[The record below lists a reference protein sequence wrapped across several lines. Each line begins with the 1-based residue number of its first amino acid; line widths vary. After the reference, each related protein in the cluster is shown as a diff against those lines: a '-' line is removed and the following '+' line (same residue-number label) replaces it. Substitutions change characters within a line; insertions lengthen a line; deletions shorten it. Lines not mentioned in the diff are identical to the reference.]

1 MSPFVKGWNKKK
13 KETKE
18 GEVKSD
24 NNTETLPP
32 PSPIAKAF
40 YIEKEKG
47 IWRLV
52 IADIQDDKVIKKQ
65 IKECENKAISLESFK
80 MAFARLYYFGK

>member
-1 MSPFVKGWNKKK
+1 MVFKPGWKKK
-13 KETKE
+13 ALEAKIAAETKVE
-18 GEVKSD
+18 ITPAVSV
-24 NNTETLPP
+24 
-32 PSPIAKAF
+32 SPIVKAF

-47 IWRLV
+47 VWRLV

-65 IKECENKAISLESFK
+65 VKECENKAISLEAFK